1 MIIKLKNKDKLVLSS
16 FIFKCSIG
24 KAGLNKKKKEGDKC
38 TPFGTFQL
46 GNLYWRPDRVKKP
59 KTKLKCIPIKRD
71 MKWCNDQNSKYYNQE
86 FTKNFKISHEKLFR
100 KDHKYNYFIVIKYN
114 YKKVLR
120 GKGSAI
126 FIHLTK
132 NYRPTLGCIALS
144 ENDFLIL
151 SKILNKKTK
160 IQLI

>member
-71 MKWCNDQNSKYYNQE
+71 MKWCNDQNSKFYNRE
-86 FTKNFKISHEKLFR
+86 FKNEKIGYENLYR
-100 KDHKYNYFIVIKYN
+100 KDFKYNYFILIKYN
-114 YKKVLR
+114 YKKVIK

-132 NYRPTLGCIALS
+132 NYNPTLGCIALK

-151 SKILNKKTK
+151 AKIIKKNAK